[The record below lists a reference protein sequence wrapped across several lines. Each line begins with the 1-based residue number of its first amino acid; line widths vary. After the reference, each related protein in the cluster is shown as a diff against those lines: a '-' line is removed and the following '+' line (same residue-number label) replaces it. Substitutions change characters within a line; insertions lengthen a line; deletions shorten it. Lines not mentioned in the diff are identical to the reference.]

1 MNSVNDILPNQ
12 IFRINSA
19 PLWLTKFVKK
29 IPAGFA
35 SPAEDLGEKR
45 IDLTAELVAHP
56 DASYLTIADG
66 LSMIKFGIH
75 DKDLMLV
82 DRALEAE
89 HGDIVVAVVDGDVTV
104 KKLHKLNGEVKL
116 VAGNPDFKEITF
128 KDGQELVIWGVVTY
142 AITAL

>member
-1 MNSVNDILPNQ
+1 MNSASGILPNQ
-12 IFRINSA
+12 IFKINSSSV
-19 PLWLTKFVKK
+19 WLTKFVKK

-35 SPAEDLGEKR
+35 SPAEDMGEKR

-66 LSMIKFGIH
+66 LSMIMFGIN

-89 HGDIVVAVVDGDVTV
+89 HGDIVVAVVDGEVTV

-116 VAGNPDFKEITF
+116 VAGNPDFNEITF
-128 KDGQELVIWGVVTY
+128 KEGQELVIWGVVTY